1 MSKRSVGI
9 TVAGL
14 AVVGLLALLLRGYFG
29 GGPVIARL
37 TEMRGPAVERD
48 YAAEQGRWEATK
60 PGAEFVAGD
69 GMRTSAQT
77 TAKLQLADASQL
89 SVMPST
95 TLRFLAHDEADGAFN
110 LDLLSGEAVIR
121 VSDKDLR
128 LRTHV
133 GLAIIEGGTL
143 VSLTRA
149 DQAMRFA
156 VQLGSLSFQDGRSLH
171 TGEQLLL
178 GIGAAVLAA
187 EPRPEVVP
195 ARRLMLDVQGAGV
208 RARREGSRSWQE
220 LPAGSHEAEPGT
232 ELRLASASKASLT
245 RGADRAELQGAGEY
259 VVGTGP
265 GMLEARGGELAL
277 SSADEDLEVRVPGG
291 VIIVRKQPGGSQAKL
306 RLGAEQGEL
315 KVLSGTV
322 TATLNGTTEELSAGD
337 QRSWATEAPDGESEQ
352 AGESAGPSYVNLAA
366 PAGESFVLHAPEL
379 PVSVAFAFGTKCPDQ
394 GEVELIGKRQR
405 ARGKGSANLLLPA
418 GTRSYAV
425 RCLNA
430 AGTPGR
436 VVARGTLHVLLDAGT
451 RKLPPIPPTSFVE
464 ADGRTY
470 TVYYPNQLPDLSI
483 RWPNAPQEQ
492 SYVLEVDGKS
502 QDVPAPE
509 YLFKSGSLRDG
520 THQVSFRAS
529 SRRSRTTTIEV
540 RFDNNAPTASLNQP
554 ADRSFG
560 VDAEVKVEGV
570 SLQAWKVSL
579 EGGTISKESD
589 GRFTGL
595 ITPTAGRP
603 DIAVRLSHPRL
614 GIHYYLRRAAS
625 SP

>member
-9 TVAGL
+9 TIAAL
-14 AVVGLLALLLRGYFG
+14 AALALLALLLRGYFG
-29 GGPVIARL
+29 GRGAIIARL
-37 TEMRGPAVERD
+37 TETSGASVERD
-48 YAAEQGRWEATK
+48 FAASQGQWAATK
-60 PGAEFVAGD
+60 PGAEFVTGD
-69 GMRTSAQT
+69 GMRTGPQT
-77 TAKLQLADASQL
+77 TAKLQLADTSQL

-95 TLRFLAHDEADGAFN
+95 TLRFLAEDGEEGTVG

-121 VSDKDLR
+121 ASEHDLR

-133 GLAIIEGGTL
+133 GLALIQGGTL

-149 DQAMRFA
+149 DEALRFA
-156 VQLGSLSFQDGRSLH
+156 VQVGNLRFQDGQAVRE
-171 TGEQLLL
+171 GEQLLL
-178 GIGAAVLAA
+178 GIGAAVLT
-187 EPRPEVVP
+187 PQPSPEVTP
-195 ARRLMLDVQGAGV
+195 SAPGLKLEVQGAGV
-208 RARREGSRSWQE
+208 RARRAGGRSFQE
-220 LPAGSHEAEPGT
+220 LPAGTHEPAPGT
-232 ELRLASASKASLT
+232 ELRLASGSEAALS
-245 RGADRAELQGAGEY
+245 RGSERAELRGAGDYVVGAGESL
-259 VVGTGP
+259 V
-265 GMLEARGGELAL
+265 EARGGELSL
-277 SSADEDLEVRVPGG
+277 TSADQDLQVQVPGG
-291 VIIVRKQPGGSQAKL
+291 VIVVRKQSRAEL
-306 RLGAEQGEL
+306 RVTEQQGEI
-315 KVLSGTV
+315 KVLAGSV
-322 TATLNGTTEELSAGD
+322 TASLNGSTEELAAGSE
-337 QRSWATEAPDGESEQ
+337 RSWPISEASEGPSQ
-352 AGESAGPSYVNLAA
+352 GGESAGPTYFNVAA

-379 PVSVAFAFGTKCPDQ
+379 PVAVAFEFGSKCPEQ
-394 GEVELIGKRQR
+394 GEVELVGKRQR
-405 ARGKGSANLLLPA
+405 SRGKGSANLLLAA

-425 RCLNA
+425 RCVSA
-430 AGTPGR
+430 GGTPGR

-451 RKLPPIPPTSFVE
+451 RKLPPVPPASAVE

-470 TVYYPNQLPDLSI
+470 TVYYPNQLPDISI

-492 SYVLEVDGKS
+492 SYVLEVDGKP

-509 YLFKSGSLRDG
+509 YVFKSGSLRDG

-540 RFDNNAPTASLNQP
+540 RFDNNAPTASLIQP
-554 ADRSFG
+554 ADRSFSAG
-560 VDAEVKVEGV
+560 SEVKVEGV

-614 GIHYYLRRAAS
+614 GIHYYLRRATS